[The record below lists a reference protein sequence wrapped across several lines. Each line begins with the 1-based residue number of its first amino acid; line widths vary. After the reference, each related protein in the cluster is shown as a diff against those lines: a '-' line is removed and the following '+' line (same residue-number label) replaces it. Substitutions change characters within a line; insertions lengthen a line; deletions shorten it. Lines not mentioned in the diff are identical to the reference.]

1 MLKRILKA
9 ALRKRGKQVVAI
21 EDLRRLRA
29 LEQVSG
35 NILLNRIQV
44 ARFLY
49 LDRLV
54 RMTRQVE
61 GEIVECGVGKGISLL
76 CLCHSVSLHEDSR
89 CIWGFDSFEGFPE
102 PSAEDA
108 SRRKPKK
115 GQYAVDVPTV
125 TRTLMQHDV
134 PDQFLRS
141 RVTLVK
147 GFVEQTLP
155 DCPVDRIS
163 LLNLD
168 VDLYESYK
176 TCLEQL
182 WDRMSPGAI
191 VTFDE
196 YIRESHAFPG
206 ARKAIDKFFAGRDVT
221 FEKDRFYGKYFVRK
235 P

>member
-1 MLKRILKA
+1 MLKRVFKA
-9 ALRKRGKQVVAI
+9 YLRRRGRQVVPT
-21 EDLRRLRA
+21 EEWKRLRETA
-29 LEQVSG
+29 SRQVA
-35 NILLNRIQV
+35 LNRIGV

-49 LDRLV
+49 FDNLV
-54 RMTRQVE
+54 RMTSQVE
-61 GEIVECGVGKGISLL
+61 GDIVECGVGKGVSLL
-76 CLCHSVSLHEDSR
+76 CLCHSVALHEDPR

-102 PSAEDA
+102 PSAEDT
-108 SRRKPKK
+108 SRRNPQK

-125 TRTLMQHDV
+125 TRMLMQHAV

-147 GFVEQTLP
+147 GFFDQTLP
-155 DCPVDRIS
+155 DCPVEKIS

-168 VDLYESYK
+168 VDLHDSYK

-182 WDRMSPGAI
+182 WDRMCPGAV

-206 ARKAIDKFFAGRDVT
+206 ARKAIDEFFAGRDVA